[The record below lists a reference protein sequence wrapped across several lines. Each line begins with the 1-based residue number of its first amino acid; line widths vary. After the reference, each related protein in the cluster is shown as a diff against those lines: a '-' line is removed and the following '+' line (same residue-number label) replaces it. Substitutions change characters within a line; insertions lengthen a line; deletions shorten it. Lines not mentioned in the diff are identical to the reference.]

1 MEACVANKTPACQNI
16 INNCGSVA
24 DPSDSTNYSPGDLS
38 MDDLRTCLT
47 EVLSVEHIET
57 SSGSFNPSFGENYK
71 DNVAKEDEHKD
82 SDKMKSS
89 NSASEEHF
97 SKCAASLDEPK
108 SSVAG
113 SLSGVNGQEDDKTSE
128 ASKVNLSAKSFDQC
142 HSQSIWQTSP
152 LKLVSAMKG
161 SRKKQGTA
169 PKKLSVTWAP
179 DVYDPTP
186 TAASHVPSNKN
197 QHYRNDG
204 KKHGKNKQKRG
215 GKSSRGSRGKDKKQA
230 RKNSADSAKLK
241 PLHDDDVIDSTEP
254 LGGVADF
261 HGASPDPFCGSSFLK
276 KSVATLHFPVTEAT

>member
-1 MEACVANKTPACQNI
+1 MEACGANKTPACQNI
-16 INNCGSVA
+16 TNNCGSVA

-38 MDDLRTCLT
+38 MDDLKTCLI
-47 EVLSVEHIET
+47 EFPSVEKSEI
-57 SSGSFNPSFGENYK
+57 SDGGFIPSFGKNYK
-71 DNVAKEDEHKD
+71 DNVAKEDEHEE
-82 SDKMKSS
+82 SDKVKSI
-89 NSASEEHF
+89 NSSSAEHF
-97 SKCAASLDEPK
+97 SNTAASLDEPK
-108 SSVAG
+108 SSIVAV
-113 SLSGVNGQEDDKTSE
+113 LSGVKGQEDDETSE
-128 ASKVNLSAKSFDQC
+128 ASKVNRSAKSVDQC
-142 HSQSIWQTSP
+142 HSHSTWQT
-152 LKLVSAMKG
+152 VSMPSQNFPG
-161 SRKKQGTA
+161 YG

-186 TAASHVPSNKN
+186 SAASHVPSCKN

-241 PLHDDDVIDSTEP
+241 PLHDNDVIDPTEP
-254 LGGVADF
+254 LGGVVDL